1 MKTFFLAFDF
11 KDLGDPVMVKYQAEK
26 DLRDRILSDLITLV
40 STRTSKA
47 DKRDIS
53 KVLDELGVSWEFV
66 DYSVIAVE

>member
-11 KDLGDPVMVKYQAEK
+11 KDLEDPVMVKYQAEK

-47 DKRDIS
+47 DKKDIS

-66 DYSVIAVE
+66 DYSVIAVG